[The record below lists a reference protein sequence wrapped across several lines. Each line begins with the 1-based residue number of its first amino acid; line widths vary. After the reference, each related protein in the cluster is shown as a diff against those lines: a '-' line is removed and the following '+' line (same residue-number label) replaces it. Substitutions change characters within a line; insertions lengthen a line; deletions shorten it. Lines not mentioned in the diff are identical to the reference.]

1 MTCHG
6 TASIG
11 SDQFAEFASAV
22 VRNLPRDI
30 SPEQAQHLIEHQS
43 GLKEL
48 LARAFSSAF
57 LHRKETADSTLQKYV
72 VHVHDDIDGLIAA
85 GKYDIVEPF
94 VREGK
99 FSDEVSGKRE
109 VTVELLGFNYV
120 TDITRA
126 SIEIDRLG
134 FLPANALELFA
145 LGAEFPHIQIKH
157 SIIALGAYYFEQ
169 RWGRCYPI
177 LTTDQDGKRKLGLLW
192 AGMTISTNSRFAV
205 VRK

>member
-6 TASIG
+6 
-11 SDQFAEFASAV
+11 
-22 VRNLPRDI
+22 
-30 SPEQAQHLIEHQS
+30 
-43 GLKEL
+43 
-48 LARAFSSAF
+48 
-57 LHRKETADSTLQKYV
+57 TADSTLQKYV
-72 VHVHDDIDGLIAA
+72 VHVYDDIDGLIAA

-126 SIEIDRLG
+126 RMEIERLG
-134 FLPANALELFA
+134 FRPANALELFA

-157 SIIALGAYYFEQ
+157 SIIALDVYYYSQEL
-169 RWGRCYPI
+169 GRCYPI
-177 LTTDQDGKRKLGLLW
+177 LTKQDGKRKLGLLW

-205 VRK
+205 VRE